1 MGYKDVG
8 EALRNARL
16 KLNLNY
22 EEIQDQIKINIR
34 FLEAMENERFDQL
47 PGEAYITPFLKTY
60 SEFLGVD
67 ISDKI
72 KSASIGDDEEYSRS
86 SDSIKKTPIIKRWM
100 QVAFFYIIGFTVII
114 VFAYKSSFINI
125 YSLVKPDTSQTI
137 SNTNSDVMQ
146 NLLLE
151 LVVFDTSMVTVV
163 SGSDTLFSDTVQ
175 RGMVKRFT
183 EWDSYLMT
191 ISPRNNVR
199 IFTNDSPLYFPANR
213 YEDIPILKLDNFNQY
228 IDTLLLGESIQ

>member
-8 EALRNARL
+8 EVLRNARL

-22 EEIQDQIKINIR
+22 EEIQDQIKINTR
-34 FLEAMENERFDQL
+34 FLEAMEEERFDEL

-67 ISDKI
+67 ISDKF
-72 KSASIGDDEEYSRS
+72 KSASTRDDEEYSRS
-86 SDSIKKTPIIKRWM
+86 TDSIKKTPIIKRWM
-100 QVAFFYIIGFTVII
+100 QVAFFYIFGFAVII

-125 YSLVKPDTSQTI
+125 YSFVKPDASQTK

-183 EWDSYLMT
+183 ERDSYLMT
-191 ISPRNNVR
+191 ISPRSNVR
-199 IFTNDSPLYFPANR
+199 IFTNGSPLYFPVNR
-213 YEDIPILKLDNFNQY
+213 YEDIPMVKLDNFNQY
-228 IDTLLLGESIQ
+228 IDTLLLGESNQ